1 MDGNEHTGTY
11 TVACSLEKLV
21 PDSNEREL
29 LIDAVQRTH
38 RAVLLGTQLVNLH
51 LRVLL
56 EANTV
61 DENAL
66 ACFFHDNSLE
76 KVFYLVT
83 RGGHILTE
91 KNEFRNAMR
100 VTMQQ
105 HMPDVIG
112 ASNHPLVVD
121 RARLS
126 QVLCYEARNLAAV
139 AKNNV
144 WMHIRKRLMRYARDV
159 HRIEDP
165 VVYAALDAQAK
176 RAHRL
181 KLARLGGALVSSPAD
196 DGVDGSVFSK
206 LETEED
212 REWVRTQRAMLGLDT
227 LFASDRSRSLEW
239 HAKETPHR
247 LLRAMW
253 ILSRDLE
260 ARGSKPFALYPM
272 RRSFIPGHIR
282 IDEKALRAL
291 LHKGKSK
298 RQKEADA
305 EQRARKK
312 MKTETGE
319 ASSPKQRAKAD
330 PIKKA
335 EDRVELFGS
344 VFDLRAARVHRP
356 HHFAFSFT
364 TDGVSAR
371 LKCEKPSSNN
381 SNNNKSKSRKSVSVR
396 PAPTPTRMPTRG
408 IYAIDQIKHLSRL
421 DELQVVGVDPGVR
434 ELLVAVHEDEAAQ
447 SSLKGGK
454 RRVAERYT
462 NDHRNHDLL
471 EDIRQDNIEMYLNIH
486 PEIKE
491 ANDRIADTDSSK
503 TTSLQRFALHCHARR
518 EESEVLL
525 GWYAEDFPHR
535 GQRWATFCR
544 KKKMEARL
552 VQRLAAMKRD
562 NDRQLVF
569 AYGAWATNTSA
580 AEITKRGN
588 PPAMRIGLMR
598 LLAKELLLV
607 VTPEHYTSKTCC
619 RCGGPCGAWK
629 EKEKQLLEE
638 VKEKKKKKK
647 KNKEKIKKL
656 TTVRGLRVCQDVEH
670 SCGPLNRDV
679 NAAINI
685 GHQFKR
691 LWQSQPPLRPLDAQT
706 RELVDLE
713 Y

>member
-11 TVACSLEKLV
+11 TVACSFKKLV
-21 PDSNEREL
+21 PDSNDRKR
-29 LIDAVQRTH
+29 LIDAVHRTH

-66 ACFFHDNSLE
+66 ACFFHDNSLVQ
-76 KVFYLVT
+76 VFYQVT
-83 RGGHILTE
+83 RDV
-91 KNEFRNAMR
+91 KAMKYNEFRNALR

-105 HMPDVIG
+105 HMPDVID
-112 ASNHPLVVD
+112 VVD
-121 RARLS
+121 RAGLA
-126 QVLCYEARNLAAV
+126 QVLNYEARSLATV
-139 AKNNV
+139 AKNNM

-181 KLARLGGALVSSPAD
+181 RLARLGSALASSPAD

-282 IDEKALRAL
+282 IDEVALRDVL
-291 LHKGKSK
+291 KKGKSK

-305 EQRARKK
+305 EQYLQKKK

-319 ASSPKQRAKAD
+319 ASSSCSSKQRTKAD

-335 EDRVELFGS
+335 EDRAELFGS

-381 SNNNKSKSRKSVSVR
+381 SNDNKSKSRKSASVR

-408 IYAIDQIKHLSRL
+408 IYAIDQLKHLSRL
-421 DELQVVGVDPGVR
+421 DQLQVVGATRACASCSSRSTRMRRPR
-434 ELLVAVHEDEAAQ
+434 AA
-447 SSLKGGK
+447 
-454 RRVAERYT
+454 
-462 NDHRNHDLL
+462 
-471 EDIRQDNIEMYLNIH
+471 
-486 PEIKE
+486 
-491 ANDRIADTDSSK
+491 
-503 TTSLQRFALHCHARR
+503 
-518 EESEVLL
+518 
-525 GWYAEDFPHR
+525 
-535 GQRWATFCR
+535 
-544 KKKMEARL
+544 
-552 VQRLAAMKRD
+552 
-562 NDRQLVF
+562 
-569 AYGAWATNTSA
+569 
-580 AEITKRGN
+580 
-588 PPAMRIGLMR
+588 
-598 LLAKELLLV
+598 
-607 VTPEHYTSKTCC
+607 
-619 RCGGPCGAWK
+619 
-629 EKEKQLLEE
+629 
-638 VKEKKKKKK
+638 
-647 KNKEKIKKL
+647 
-656 TTVRGLRVCQDVEH
+656 
-670 SCGPLNRDV
+670 
-679 NAAINI
+679 
-685 GHQFKR
+685 
-691 LWQSQPPLRPLDAQT
+691 
-706 RELVDLE
+706 
-713 Y
+713 

>member
-1 MDGNEHTGTY
+1 MDGNEPTDIY
-11 TVACSLEKLV
+11 TVACSFKKLV
-21 PDSNEREL
+21 PDSNDRKR
-29 LIDAVQRTH
+29 LIDAVHRTH

-66 ACFFHDNSLE
+66 ACFFHDNSLLQ
-76 KVFYLVT
+76 VFYQVT
-83 RGGHILTE
+83 RDV
-91 KNEFRNAMR
+91 KAMQYNEFRNALR

-105 HMPDVIG
+105 HMPDVVD
-112 ASNHPLVVD
+112 LVD
-121 RARLS
+121 RAGLA
-126 QVLCYEARNLAAV
+126 QVLGFEAGNLATV

-144 WMHIRKRLMRYARDV
+144 WMHIRKRLKRYARDV

-181 KLARLGGALVSSPAD
+181 RLARLGGALASSPAD

-282 IDEKALRAL
+282 IDEVALRDVL
-291 LHKGKSK
+291 KKGKSK

-305 EQRARKK
+305 EQYLQKKK

-319 ASSPKQRAKAD
+319 ASSSCSSKQRTKAD

-335 EDRVELFGS
+335 EDRAELFGS

-381 SNNNKSKSRKSVSVR
+381 SNDNKSKSRKSASVR

-408 IYAIDQIKHLSRL
+408 IYAIDQLKHLSRL
-421 DELQVVGVDPGVR
+421 DQLQVVGVDPGVR

-462 NDHRNHDLL
+462 NDHRHHDLL
-471 EDIRQDNIEMYLNIH
+471 EDIKQDNIEMYLRFH
-486 PEIKE
+486 PEIKK
-491 ANDRIADTDSSK
+491 ANDRIADTESSK
-503 TTSLQRFALHCHARR
+503 TTSLQRFALHCRARR

-525 GWYAEDFPHR
+525 RWYAEEFTHR
-535 GQRWATFCR
+535 RQRWETFCR
-544 KKKMEARL
+544 DKKMNARL

-647 KNKEKIKKL
+647 KNKDEKMEKL
-656 TTVRGLRVCQDVEH
+656 KTVRGLRVCQDVEH

>member
-1 MDGNEHTGTY
+1 MDGNEPTGIY
-11 TVACSLEKLV
+11 TVACSFKKLV

-29 LIDAVQRTH
+29 LIDAVHRTH

-66 ACFFHDNSLE
+66 ACFFHANSLLQ
-76 KVFYLVT
+76 VFYQVT
-83 RGGHILTE
+83 RDV
-91 KNEFRNAMR
+91 KAMQYNEFRNALR

-105 HMPDVIG
+105 HMPDVVD
-112 ASNHPLVVD
+112 LVD
-121 RARLS
+121 RAGLA
-126 QVLCYEARNLAAV
+126 QVLGFEAGNLATV

-144 WMHIRKRLMRYARDV
+144 WMHIRKRLKRYARDV

-181 KLARLGGALVSSPAD
+181 RLARLGGALVSSPAD

-227 LFASDRSRSLEW
+227 LFASDRSRPLEW
-239 HAKETPHR
+239 HAKNTPHR

-282 IDEKALRAL
+282 IDEKALRDVL
-291 LHKGKSK
+291 KKGKSK

-312 MKTETGE
+312 MKTATGE
-319 ASSPKQRAKAD
+319 ASCSSSSSSSD

-335 EDRVELFGS
+335 EDRAELFGS

-371 LKCEKPSSNN
+371 LKCQKPSSNN
-381 SNNNKSKSRKSVSVR
+381 SNNSNKSKSRKSASVR
-396 PAPTPTRMPTRG
+396 PTPTPTRMPTRG

-447 SSLKGGK
+447 SSLTKGGEGK

-462 NDHRNHDLL
+462 L
-471 EDIRQDNIEMYLNIH
+471 EQRKNEMIVTLRQKKAEWRMYFF
-486 PEIKE
+486 PDVKT
-491 ANDRIADTDSSK
+491 ATDRIANTEASK
-503 TTSLQRFALHCHARR
+503 ATALRQFAHHCRIRR

-525 GWYAEDFPHR
+525 RWYAEDFTHR
-535 GQRWATFCR
+535 RQRWETFCR
-544 KKKMEARL
+544 DKKMNARL

-638 VKEKKKKKK
+638 AKEKKKKK

-706 RELVDLE
+706 RELVDLGC
-713 Y
+713 